1 MGKGNIAGNR
11 GLSPRSMRCPTRSIR
26 DQMADDFD
34 RIARVVEV
42 VHLPLAWLTYSITSF
57 NLLKY

>member
-1 MGKGNIAGNR
+1 MGKGNIAGDR
-11 GLSPRSMRCPTRSIR
+11 GLSPRPMRCPTRAIR

-34 RIARVVEV
+34 RIARAVEV
-42 VHLPLAWLTYSITSF
+42 VHLPLAWLMYCITSF